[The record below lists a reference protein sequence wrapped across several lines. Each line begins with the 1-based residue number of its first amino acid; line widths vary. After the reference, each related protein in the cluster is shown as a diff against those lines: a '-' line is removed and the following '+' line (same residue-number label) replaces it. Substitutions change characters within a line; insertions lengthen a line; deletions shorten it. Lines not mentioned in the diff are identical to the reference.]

1 MMNDPNFT
9 EVMAYIS
16 SSFSPLVNIN
26 RRVVNLESPQTRHG
40 LFSFDDV
47 GNVDYTGIEPK
58 YTLNQSEFIW
68 DSDLSKSNRF
78 PHFPARQPASSR
90 RQEGKE
96 EEIKK
101 YDETQII
108 NRRPY
113 KVRKRKFILLET
125 VTIQFLN
132 QKIPLERI
140 TKIIVLKLIEYFYG
154 ILFSRN

>member
-26 RRVVNLESPQTRHG
+26 RRVVHLESPQTRQG

-78 PHFPARQPASSR
+78 PHFPARQPALSR

-96 EEIKK
+96 EKMKK
-101 YDETQII
+101 YAEHTNHKQEAIPGQEEKDQAGKEG
-108 NRRPY
+108 
-113 KVRKRKFILLET
+113 KGLE
-125 VTIQFLN
+125 
-132 QKIPLERI
+132 E
-140 TKIIVLKLIEYFYG
+140 ECG
-154 ILFSRN
+154 A

>member
-68 DSDLSKSNRF
+68 DSDL
-78 PHFPARQPASSR
+78 
-90 RQEGKE
+90 
-96 EEIKK
+96 
-101 YDETQII
+101 
-108 NRRPY
+108 
-113 KVRKRKFILLET
+113 
-125 VTIQFLN
+125 
-132 QKIPLERI
+132 
-140 TKIIVLKLIEYFYG
+140 
-154 ILFSRN
+154 

>member
-1 MMNDPNFT
+1 MNDPNFT

-68 DSDLSKSNRF
+68 DSDLSKCNNSHISLQDNLCQAGDKR
-78 PHFPARQPASSR
+78 
-90 RQEGKE
+90 E
-96 EEIKK
+96 KK
-101 YDETQII
+101 
-108 NRRPY
+108 
-113 KVRKRKFILLET
+113 
-125 VTIQFLN
+125 
-132 QKIPLERI
+132 RI
-140 TKIIVLKLIEYFYG
+140 
-154 ILFSRN
+154 